1 VALTT
6 AENHFPRDPSR
17 KLAHRLTE
25 LQNSCQ
31 PLSAT
36 GGNKNIACVHRD
48 QCRGQ
53 LDPVR
58 TDSQDLASD
67 VVIPHLNLEF
77 SSGAQE
83 LGETPRPSLHIEGIS
98 MFVVQIQTV
107 LSRHAGFNLRE
118 FGPWVVLHIHKA
130 YPRVQQ
136 SDYYH
141 VKRY

>member
-1 VALTT
+1 MALTT
-6 AENHFPRDPSR
+6 AENHFPRDPSC

-31 PLSAT
+31 PLPT
-36 GGNKNIACVHRD
+36 TDGNKNVACVHRD
-48 QCRGQ
+48 QCCGQ

-58 TDSQDLASD
+58 ADRQDLASD
-67 VVIPHLNLEF
+67 VVLPHLHLEF

-83 LGETPRPSLHIEGIS
+83 FSETPRPSLHIEGIS
-98 MFVVQIQTV
+98 MLVVQIQTV
-107 LSRHAGFNLRE
+107 LGRHAGFNLCE

-130 YPRVQQ
+130 YPRVRQ
-136 SDYYH
+136 SDYYR